1 MTDLFSK
8 TLSVISCPDASCKSS
23 SSARSPVLERVR
35 LLDIL
40 WPADPE
46 RGEVRR
52 DDVQKTSTLR
62 EGEGVHR
69 AR

>member
-1 MTDLFSK
+1 M
-8 TLSVISCPDASCKSS
+8 
-23 SSARSPVLERVR
+23 
-35 LLDIL
+35 LDIL